1 MPQRFKKKVKLLLKH
16 SAFCRCWIVQLKPN
30 QTPNIVVSMGLLFQ
44 LAVMHS
50 VILFMSMPGSKAMVA
65 DEKLPASGD
74 ANNSE
79 QQLHDTDTKS
89 RVEDMWKKMNS
100 GLPAKMPKPAMV
112 KLKTAAKEKKTKA
125 TNNWMTILGLPPKK
139 ASANDQDPKHEQ
151 QQTQHKTSE
160 DAKKL
165 AANALAA
172 VRDATTAA
180 SGRGKVEITEVRD
193 FAGKDIEIKKLV
205 DADSKEAVEK
215 ASAAG
220 ASPSAVD
227 SILEQIRKKQKLSV
241 LGKTKKDWGEYKVEK
256 GVEEELGAYKKS
268 SNQYLDRQS
277 FLKRADYREYELERD
292 ARLSLM
298 AKRKSESMQDDD
310 V

>member
-1 MPQRFKKKVKLLLKH
+1 
-16 SAFCRCWIVQLKPN
+16 
-30 QTPNIVVSMGLLFQ
+30 
-44 LAVMHS
+44 
-50 VILFMSMPGSKAMVA
+50 MVA
-65 DEKLPASGD
+65 DATLPASGD

-100 GLPAKMPKPAMV
+100 SLPAKMPKPAMI

-125 TNNWMTILGLPPKK
+125 TNNWMNILGLPPKK
-139 ASANDQDPKHEQ
+139 VSANDQVPKNEQ

-172 VRDATTAA
+172 VRDAAAAA

-215 ASAAG
+215 ANAAG

-227 SILEQIRKKQKLSV
+227 NILEQIRKKQKLSV
-241 LGKTKKDWGEYKVEK
+241 LDKTKKDWGEYKVEK

-298 AKRKSESMQDDD
+298 AKRKSENMQDDD